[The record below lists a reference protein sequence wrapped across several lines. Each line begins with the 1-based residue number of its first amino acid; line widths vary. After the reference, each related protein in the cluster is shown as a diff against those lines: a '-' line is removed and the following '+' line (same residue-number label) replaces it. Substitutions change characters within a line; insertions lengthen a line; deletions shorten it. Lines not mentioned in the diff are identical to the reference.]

1 MRIHMR
7 YFYYYYLLVVI
18 IYDGRLCLS
27 QIYISSQSIIHVV
40 VYLGCPRHFHVHVD
54 AMSMS
59 LSDGQEASQVI
70 YASEYHLPMR
80 TMA

>member
-27 QIYISSQSIIHVV
+27 QRYISSQSIIHVT
-40 VYLGCPRHFHVHVD
+40 VYLGCPSHFHVYVD

-80 TMA
+80 TRA

>member
-27 QIYISSQSIIHVV
+27 QIYISSQSIIHVD
-40 VYLGCPRHFHVHVD
+40 VYLGCPRHFHVHIDV
-54 AMSMS
+54 MSMS
-59 LSDGQEASQVI
+59 LFEGQEAIQVI